1 MKKIWLSMFYLIWVG
16 EEFDLILLKNREIRI
31 KLR

>member
-16 EEFDLILLKNREIRI
+16 EELDLIFLKNREIRI